1 VSIPDPIPESVED
14 AGNPNL
20 QARRRQNMRWLLLI
34 GAAAVIGGGVFYA
47 VSFRK
52 PAASATVQQK
62 TLEQRTLATASVAS
76 PAQLSPEAENTRLR
90 SQVGD
95 LQLALQ
101 TAQQQNSQLQSENA
115 GLGQQLATT
124 AIPAPRQ
131 SRVERTRTEPA
142 LDQAGP
148 DLRSPGGAAPIPH
161 ASGAASPLFQGGGG
175 TDGPAPAH
183 RTIRLSAMDTGVSKP
198 ADTPS
203 AANGTNPGAEKVSVF
218 DSSQYVAPNSYVEAR
233 VLVGVDMQAGISA
246 TADPKPVLF
255 RVEGRAVGV
264 GTDGQYQTS
273 DLEGCLVNGA
283 AFAELSSEKVY
294 IKLQKISCPLDGG
307 RYLVTKVDGYVTY
320 MGKSGVR
327 GRVVSREGNF
337 ANKAFVAGTLQGLG
351 QAMSTNTQRN
361 LTGVTTS
368 NGVAGVAQAPLTDS
382 QIAQATLGTGIS
394 NASSML
400 ADYYIKR
407 AEQYQPVIEMPTGLQ
422 VELVFLDGFRFTTK
436 GASQ

>member
-1 VSIPDPIPESVED
+1 VSIPDPIPESVDD
-14 AGNPNL
+14 AGNPNI

-34 GAAAVIGGGVFYA
+34 GTAAVIGAGVFYA

-52 PAASATVQQK
+52 PAASATAQQK
-62 TLEQRTLATASVAS
+62 TLEQRTLATANVAS

-101 TAQQQNSQLQSENA
+101 TAQQQNSQLQTENA
-115 GLGQQLATT
+115 GLGQQLATVST
-124 AIPAPRQ
+124 TPR
-131 SRVERTRTEPA
+131 SARVDRTRAEPA

-148 DLRSPGGAAPIPH
+148 DVRSPGGAAPFPQ
-161 ASGAASPLFQGGGG
+161 APGAASPLFQGNAPAQGAATNHRSIRVATFDAGDQKQPASVASPNA
-175 TDGPAPAH
+175 TTPAP
-183 RTIRLSAMDTGVSKP
+183 
-198 ADTPS
+198 
-203 AANGTNPGAEKVSVF
+203 EKVSVY
-218 DSSQYVAPNSYVEAR
+218 DSNQYVAPNSYVQAR

-255 RVEGRAVGV
+255 RIEGRAVGV
-264 GTDGQYQTS
+264 GADGQYQTS
-273 DLEGCLVNGA
+273 DLTGCLVNGA

-294 IKLQKISCPLDGG
+294 IKLQKISCPLAGG

-361 LTGVTTS
+361 LTGVTTA

-436 GASQ
+436 DSPQ